1 MRYYLLFTWIFFS
14 SLTLF
19 AAEEEMTKPQA
30 ADSPTELQNK
40 SYVVAVPLALFVGFG
55 SGHFYAKDTWGGI
68 RYIAYDVTGVGL
80 GLLSLY
86 LDDFSNRSI
95 LFFIAIMAVNRIYQ
109 TVSAAESVYY
119 YNKNPLLRD
128 LDVFKQERSEGFLY
142 LVEDSNVLRLEIL
155 KF

>member
-1 MRYYLLFTWIFFS
+1 MKYYLLFTWIFFS

-19 AAEEEMTKPQA
+19 AGEEEMVKPQA
-30 ADSPTELQNK
+30 VDNQTNLQNK

-68 RYIAYDVTGVGL
+68 RYIAYDVAGIGL

-95 LFFIAIMAVNRIYQ
+95 LFVIAIMAVNRIYQ

-119 YNKNPLLRD
+119 YNRSPLLRELD
-128 LDVFKQERSEGFLY
+128 LFNQERSERILY